1 MFRAITTITIQSGD
15 TALFWKDNW
24 NWTGNSLEQQFAT
37 LFSFVA
43 KEDISVFGFLSEQN
57 LENLL
62 HTPLSTQAMQEW
74 QTIQSNLNWVSLNSS
89 EDTWTYKWNSPLYRT
104 KVVYSLFFAHIT
116 PDLPLSLIRKSK
128 CTLKLKVFLGYF
140 LWIVSTQRNFFTG
153 KIYLSALG
161 PTVFYALYQSLKISN
176 ISSSLA
182 PLPSIA
188 RTILE
193 STGSQTRTS

>member
-15 TALFWKDNW
+15 TALLWKDNW

-74 QTIQSNLNWVSLNSS
+74 KTIQSNLN
-89 EDTWTYKWNSPLYRT
+89 
-104 KVVYSLFFAHIT
+104 
-116 PDLPLSLIRKSK
+116 
-128 CTLKLKVFLGYF
+128 
-140 LWIVSTQRNFFTG
+140 
-153 KIYLSALG
+153 
-161 PTVFYALYQSLKISN
+161 
-176 ISSSLA
+176 
-182 PLPSIA
+182 
-188 RTILE
+188 
-193 STGSQTRTS
+193 